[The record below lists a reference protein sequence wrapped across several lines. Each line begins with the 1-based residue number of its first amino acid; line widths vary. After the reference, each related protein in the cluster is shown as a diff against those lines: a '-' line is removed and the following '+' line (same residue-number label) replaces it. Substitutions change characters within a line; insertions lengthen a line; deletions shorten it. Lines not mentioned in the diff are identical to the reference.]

1 MKHIITANMAT
12 MPERI
17 DIALKAIDSIY
28 DQVDLIRIYL
38 NKFDKYPKDLID
50 NKITLIID
58 EDLKSTGKFYWALEK
73 NQYYFSI
80 DDDLIYPKDYVS
92 EHIELIQKYNN
103 QVAVTLHG
111 KILNRTPLNNFF
123 KDGIKKN
130 YRCLKKVKRNT
141 YVHILGGGVSAFDT
155 NYIKIDRTKFKYL
168 YMDDI
173 EVSIQLQQQKIPII
187 VRKHD
192 SNYLSYLKPNNSTLY
207 EKYMNNDNTH
217 TKIINSINWK
227 IYKFNNWNYFKKKWL
242 NID

>member
-80 DDDLIYPKDYVS
+80 DDDLIYPNIVPQS
-92 EHIELIQKYNN
+92 
-103 QVAVTLHG
+103 
-111 KILNRTPLNNFF
+111 
-123 KDGIKKN
+123 
-130 YRCLKKVKRNT
+130 
-141 YVHILGGGVSAFDT
+141 
-155 NYIKIDRTKFKYL
+155 KYL
-168 YMDDI
+168 P
-173 EVSIQLQQQKIPII
+173 LKI
-187 VRKHD
+187 
-192 SNYLSYLKPNNSTLY
+192 
-207 EKYMNNDNTH
+207 
-217 TKIINSINWK
+217 
-227 IYKFNNWNYFKKKWL
+227 
-242 NID
+242 